1 MSEETADQ
9 VQYELSTPIDADKA
23 VIPGRTILADVC
35 QWQYRGDGCGYSGG
49 PVATEKTNRPA
60 IQSWIGAATA

>member
-23 VIPGRTILADVC
+23 VILGAPSLLTFASGNTEATGVCTLAD
-35 QWQYRGDGCGYSGG
+35 Q
-49 PVATEKTNRPA
+49 
-60 IQSWIGAATA
+60 